1 MKFTLEIRLQNTE
14 GALERILG
22 RLRQRSFTLCGI
34 VATINSEHGSID
46 ARITVEGTR
55 ATEPIIRQIG
65 KLYDVELVKVYAE
78 AETNNGYRPFQNQRE
93 IEACM
98 PI

>member
-1 MKFTLEIRLQNTE
+1 MKFTLEIRLQNSE

-22 RLRQRSFTLCGI
+22 RLRQRSFSLCGI
-34 VATINSEHGSID
+34 VATINSEEGSID

-55 ATEPIIRQIG
+55 AAEPIIRQIG

-78 AETNNGYRPFQNQRE
+78 AESNNGYRPFQNQRE
-93 IEACM
+93 VEAYM
-98 PI
+98 PV